1 MAGVGAGN
9 APSDYGETVAAQSSG
24 PLPIDYFHLA
34 FEIGGDFDQRQVKL
48 RQAIAGWGQTQRGG
62 SHIGNLVLRMH
73 FETRMCVQQAER
85 T

>member
-48 RQAIAGWGQTQRGG
+48 RQAIAGWG
-62 SHIGNLVLRMH
+62 
-73 FETRMCVQQAER
+73 VQLCR
-85 T
+85 YLSRIV